1 MVQTYQPKNVPEV
14 IAAKTGEFWSKTKI
28 DDYYNHFH
36 ELLDEPISMKRAMR
50 HFICSL
56 GPDFKTIQN
65 SIET

>member
-36 ELLDEPISMKRAMR
+36 ELLDEPISMKGNASLYLQPRAR
-50 HFICSL
+50 L
-56 GPDFKTIQN
+56 
-65 SIET
+65 